1 MRELQR
7 IVTEAADRLGLHATA
22 PTMLLDLQVRLGALA
37 GQVVY
42 ATENGR
48 RPYRP
53 TANWEPALGD
63 LAFALINLA
72 DQTGVDLDRAVRT
85 AADRLYR
92 SGFAQQQQG
101 EASWPFSS

>member
-7 IVTEAADRLGLHATA
+7 IVAETADRLSLHATA
-22 PTMLLDLQVRLGALA
+22 PTMLLDLQARLGALA
-37 GQVVY
+37 AETLQ

-53 TANWEPALGD
+53 TQGWEPALGE
-63 LAFALINLA
+63 LAFVLLNLA
-72 DQTGVDLDRAVRT
+72 DQTGIDLDRAVRV

-92 SGFAQQQQG
+92 SGLGQQRT
-101 EASWPFSS
+101 EAGWPFG

>member
-7 IVTEAADRLGLHATA
+7 IVTDAADRLGIHATA
-22 PTMLLDLQVRLGALA
+22 PTMLLDLQARLGALA
-37 GQVVY
+37 AEVVY

-53 TANWEPALGD
+53 TPAWEPALGD

-72 DQTGVDLDRAVRT
+72 DQTGVDLDQAVRI
-85 AADRLYR
+85 AVDRLYR
-92 SGFAQQQQG
+92 SGRGQRRT
-101 EASWPFSS
+101 EAGWPFG

>member
-7 IVTEAADRLGLHATA
+7 MVTDAADRLSLHATA
-22 PTMLLDLQVRLGALA
+22 PTMLLELQARLGGLA
-37 GQVVY
+37 AEVLH

-53 TANWEPALGD
+53 SPSWEPALGE

-72 DQTGVDLDRAVRT
+72 DQTGVDLDQAVRI
-85 AADRLYR
+85 AVDRFYR
-92 SGFAQQQQG
+92 GGLTQQRSDG
-101 EASWPFSS
+101 GWPFG

>member
-7 IVTEAADRLGLHATA
+7 IVTDAADKLGLHATA

-37 GQVVY
+37 AEVVY

-53 TANWEPALGD
+53 TQAWEPALGD
-63 LAFALINLA
+63 LAFALVNLA
-72 DQTGVDLDRAVRT
+72 DQTGVDLDQAVRM
-85 AADRLYR
+85 AVDRLYR
-92 SGFAQQQQG
+92 SGLAQRRT
-101 EASWPFSS
+101 EAGWPFD

>member
-7 IVTEAADRLGLHATA
+7 IVTEAADRLSLHATA

-37 GQVVY
+37 AEILR

-53 TANWEPALGD
+53 TEGWEAALGD
-63 LAFALINLA
+63 VAFALINLA
-72 DQTGVDLDRAVRT
+72 DQTGVDLDRGVRVAVE
-85 AADRLYR
+85 RLYQ
-92 SGFAQQQQG
+92 GGLAQQRT
-101 EASWPFSS
+101 EADWPFG

>member
-7 IVTEAADRLGLHATA
+7 IVTEAADRLSLHATA
-22 PTMLLDLQVRLGALA
+22 PTMLLDLQVRLGGLA
-37 GQVVY
+37 AEVVH

-72 DQTGVDLDRAVRT
+72 DQTGVDLDRAVRI
-85 AADRLYR
+85 AVDRLYR
-92 SGFAQQQQG
+92 SGLAQQRHT
-101 EASWPFSS
+101 EASWPFG

>member
-37 GQVVY
+37 AEILH

-53 TANWEPALGD
+53 APGWDLALGD
-63 LAFALINLA
+63 LAFALVNLA
-72 DQTGVDLDRAVRT
+72 DQTGVDLDQAVRIVV
-85 AADRLYR
+85 DRLYR
-92 SGFAQQQQG
+92 SGVAQRQT
-101 EASWPFSS
+101 EAGWPFG